1 MIVRSYVRTHDEK
14 TENYFADSSV
24 CVANVCRVT
33 EGGGV
38 GMVESAMA
46 ETVYTHHQKTV
57 IADAEIPDTEQRRL
71 VGFVGGVDL
80 TDGRYDSPEFPLF
93 DFAERHGTDFYQN
106 CTAGA
111 TAETGPREPWQDI
124 HARVEGP
131 AVADLLENFTERW
144 RKQAEDKVG
153 HLLDLAAENI
163 DPEAAAG
170 GDEGC
175 GGWSAQIYRSATS
188 DSCVLDQDRVGLL
201 TGSRGHLVDDSIL
214 RCGEKYLLYLLSLAL
229 SSPFTV
235 NDQQGVRAS
244 DKECETL
251 HPDREPVLH
260 GQLLLV
266 ERAPRGQHPPH
277 HPPRDRGQGR
287 VHDRGRAEVHCLRHH
302 PDVPRG

>member
-1 MIVRSYVRTHDEK
+1 MAADDCPLYVRTHDEK

-214 RCGEKYLLYLLSLAL
+214 RCGEKYLLFVISGIIITIH
-229 SSPFTV
+229 S
-235 NDQQGVRAS
+235 
-244 DKECETL
+244 K
-251 HPDREPVLH
+251 
-260 GQLLLV
+260 
-266 ERAPRGQHPPH
+266 
-277 HPPRDRGQGR
+277 
-287 VHDRGRAEVHCLRHH
+287 
-302 PDVPRG
+302 

>member
-1 MIVRSYVRTHDEK
+1 M
-14 TENYFADSSV
+14 

-214 RCGEKYLLYLLSLAL
+214 RCGENICCICY
-229 SSPFTV
+229 
-235 NDQQGVRAS
+235 
-244 DKECETL
+244 
-251 HPDREPVLH
+251 HPH
-260 GQLLLV
+260 SQ
-266 ERAPRGQHPPH
+266 
-277 HPPRDRGQGR
+277 
-287 VHDRGRAEVHCLRHH
+287 
-302 PDVPRG
+302 